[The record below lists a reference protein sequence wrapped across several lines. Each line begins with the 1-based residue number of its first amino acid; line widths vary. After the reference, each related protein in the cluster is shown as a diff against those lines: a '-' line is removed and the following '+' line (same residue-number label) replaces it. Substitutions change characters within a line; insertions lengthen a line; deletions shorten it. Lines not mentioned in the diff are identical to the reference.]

1 VIFESV
7 HNYHERAI
15 FRLIREQA
23 PLFPGLAADPGF
35 LADVAC
41 VALNRL
47 APRYVR
53 NNVDMAFY
61 MDDSEL
67 ANQQAGVKSAVD
79 YAFAFVQSRIALDD
93 SR

>member
-7 HNYHERAI
+7 HNYHEGAI
-15 FRLIREQA
+15 FRQIREQA
-23 PLFPGLAADPGF
+23 PLFPGLATKPGL

-41 VALNRL
+41 VALNRMT
-47 APRYVR
+47 PRYVR

-67 ANQQAGVKSAVD
+67 ANQRAGVKSAVD
-79 YAFAFVQSRIALDD
+79 YAFAFVQLRSAQDD